1 MKNIH
6 ELHELHELHVK
17 EDEELLWLRRPNILY
32 ILYIT
37 GQTLWLYDRLSHNF
51 GSLLGSTSN
60 ISSGEVSKLVLIH
73 TDFTLVCSL

>member
-1 MKNIH
+1 MKNI
-6 ELHELHELHVK
+6 HELHVK

-51 GSLLGSTSN
+51 GSLLGSTS
-60 ISSGEVSKLVLIH
+60 IIRSGEVSKLVLIH
-73 TDFTLVCSL
+73 IDFTLICAL

>member
-1 MKNIH
+1 MKNI
-6 ELHELHELHVK
+6 HELHVK

-73 TDFTLVCSL
+73 IDFTLICAL

>member
-1 MKNIH
+1 MKNIY
-6 ELHELHELHVK
+6 ELHELHVK

-60 ISSGEVSKLVLIH
+60 IRSGEVQ
-73 TDFTLVCSL
+73 

>member
-1 MKNIH
+1 MKNI
-6 ELHELHELHVK
+6 HELHVK

-32 ILYIT
+32 IT
-37 GQTLWLYDRLSHNF
+37 GQTLRLYDRISHNF

-73 TDFTLVCSL
+73 IDFTLVCAL

>member
-1 MKNIH
+1 MKNIY
-6 ELHELHELHVK
+6 ELHELHVK

-73 TDFTLVCSL
+73 TDFTLVCAL